1 MNWKLVLAGFCLSLA
16 ACEGGNRETEIGV
29 VSFNVRL
36 DSELDGNDRWE
47 NRRQAAAEMIRRE
60 QPTLVGLQEAQPHQ
74 LIFLA
79 ANCPGYAWYGGGRD
93 SGKVPSETGEYPA
106 EETMAVFWRESEVEL
121 LDRGTFWL
129 SEVPDSVSK
138 GWDAYCNRTCTWGL
152 FRCRASGQRFYF
164 FNTHLDH
171 IGKTARVESLKLI
184 AARIGGI
191 NTKETPVI
199 LTADFNSRTTD
210 ACFAPLHACMA
221 DARAEAP
228 LTDDKPSWNGY
239 GRKSAPNWLDHIFFA
254 GKGCRA
260 IEFRT
265 LTGDYG
271 APYISDHYPVAAWF
285 RCSND

>member
-1 MNWKLVLAGFCLSLA
+1 
-16 ACEGGNRETEIGV
+16 
-29 VSFNVRL
+29 
-36 DSELDGNDRWE
+36 
-47 NRRQAAAEMIRRE
+47 
-60 QPTLVGLQEAQPHQ
+60 
-74 LIFLA
+74 
-79 ANCPGYAWYGGGRD
+79 
-93 SGKVPSETGEYPA
+93 
-106 EETMAVFWRESEVEL
+106 MAVFWRESEVEL

-171 IGKTARVESLKLI
+171 IGKTARAESLKLI

-210 ACFAPLHACMA
+210 VCFAPLHACMA

-271 APYISDHYPVAAWF
+271 APPLYFGPLPGRRLVSMFERLI
-285 RCSND
+285 